1 MIAHTILPAH
11 SVVASK
17 AKPLEDGY
25 DELLGSIG
33 DAQIVLIGEASHGTH
48 EFYSIR
54 ERLTRRLI
62 AEKGFGI
69 VALEADWPDALRV
82 NRYVGGRSDDTS
94 ANQALGGFRRFPTWM
109 WRNTVMEEFVEWM
122 RSWNSG
128 REGRDIARIFG
139 MDLYSMHTSMDAVL
153 AYLRTVDPEAA
164 MRARQ
169 RYSCFDH
176 FGGDPQHY
184 GYMTSSR
191 GAEPC
196 EQEVVEQLMELRERR
211 AELLRR
217 DGKAAAEEFF
227 YAEQNARLVVNAERY
242 YRSMFR
248 GRHSSWNLR
257 DDHMAETLTALK
269 RHFGNGGGKMVV
281 WAHNSHLGDAR
292 ATEMGARGKSN
303 VGQLM
308 REKFGRHV
316 FNIGFS
322 TYTGTVTAARNWGDP
337 AETRRVNPGLP
348 GSYEALF
355 HDAGLDGFWLD
366 LRNGGEAAEVLAKER
381 LQRAIGVIYRPE
393 TERGSHYFR
402 TSLTRQFDVM
412 IHVEET
418 TALKPLERLSVW
430 DKDELPETYPSGL

>member
-1 MIAHTILPAH
+1 MIAHAILPAH
-11 SVVASK
+11 SVVASE
-17 AKPLEDGY
+17 AKPLEDDY
-25 DELLGSIG
+25 DELLGCIG

-48 EFYSIR
+48 EFYSRR

-82 NRYVGGRSDDTS
+82 NRYVGGRSDDAS
-94 ANQALGGFRRFPTWM
+94 AKQALGGFLRFPTWM
-109 WRNTVMEEFVEWM
+109 WRNTVMEEFIEWM
-122 RSWNSG
+122 REWNKG
-128 REGRDIARIFG
+128 KGGRDIARIFG

-153 AYLRTVDPEAA
+153 DYLREVDPEAA
-164 MRARQ
+164 RRARE

-176 FGGDPQHY
+176 FVGDPQRY
-184 GYMTSSR
+184 GYMTSIG
-191 GAEPC
+191 GAESC
-196 EQEVVEQLMELRERR
+196 EQEVVDQLMELRERR
-211 AELLRR
+211 VELLRR
-217 DGKAAAEEFF
+217 DGKVAEEEFF
-227 YAEQNARLVVNAERY
+227 YAERNARLVVNAERY

-269 RHFGNGGGKMVV
+269 RHFANGGGKMVV

-292 ATEMGARGKSN
+292 ATEMRNCGEWN

-308 REKFGRHV
+308 REKFGSNV

-337 AETRRVNPGLP
+337 AETRRVRPGLP

-355 HDAGLDGFWLD
+355 HDVGLGSFWLD
-366 LRNGGEAAEVLAKER
+366 LRNGGEAAQVLKTER

-393 TERGSHYFR
+393 TERGSHYFKA
-402 TSLTRQFDVM
+402 SLPRQFDAM
-412 IHVEET
+412 IHIDET
-418 TALKPLERLSVW
+418 RALEPLERTSEW
-430 DKDELPETYPSGL
+430 DKEELPETYPSGL

>member
-1 MIAHTILPAH
+1 MLAHTMLPAH
-11 SVVASK
+11 SVVATE

-25 DELLGSIG
+25 DELLGRIG
-33 DAQIVLIGEASHGTH
+33 GAQIVLIGEASHGTH
-48 EFYSIR
+48 EFYSGR

-82 NRYVGGRSDDTS
+82 NRYVGGHGDDAS
-94 ANQALGGFRRFPTWM
+94 ANQALGGFRRFPNWM

-122 RSWNSG
+122 KDWNSG
-128 REGRDIARIFG
+128 NGGRQVARVFG
-139 MDLYSMHTSMDAVL
+139 MDLYSMHTSMEAVL
-153 AYLRTVDPEAA
+153 DYLRNVDPQAA
-164 MRARQ
+164 MRARE

-184 GYMTSSR
+184 GYMTSSG

-196 EQEVVEQLMELRERR
+196 EQEVVDQLMELRERR

-217 DGKAAAEEFF
+217 DGKVAEDEFF
-227 YAEQNARLVVNAERY
+227 YAERNARLVVNAERY

-248 GRHSSWNLR
+248 GRNSSWNLR

-292 ATEMGARGKSN
+292 ATEMGRRSEWN

-308 REKFGRHV
+308 REKFGSNV

-337 AETRRVNPGLP
+337 AETRRVRPGLP

-355 HDAGLDGFWLD
+355 HDVGLGGFWLD
-366 LRNGGEAAEVLAKER
+366 LRNGGEAAQVLATER

-393 TERGSHYFR
+393 TERGSHYFKA
-402 TSLTRQFDVM
+402 SLPRQFDAM
-412 IHVEET
+412 IHIDET
-418 TALKPLERLSVW
+418 RALEPLERSSEW
-430 DKDELPETYPSGL
+430 DKEELPETYPSGL

>member
-1 MIAHTILPAH
+1 MIAHTTLPTH
-11 SVVASK
+11 SVIASE
-17 AKPLEDGY
+17 AIPLGDGY
-25 DELLGSIG
+25 DELLERIG
-33 DAQIVLIGEASHGTH
+33 GAQIVLIGEASHGTH
-48 EFYSIR
+48 EFYSRR

-82 NRYVGGRSDDTS
+82 NRYVGGRSDDAS

-122 RSWNSG
+122 REWNTGNGG
-128 REGRDIARIFG
+128 RGIARIFG

-153 AYLRTVDPEAA
+153 DYLRDVDPGAA
-164 MRARQ
+164 RRARE

-184 GYMTSSR
+184 GYVTASG

-196 EQEVVEQLMELRERR
+196 EQEVVDQLMELRQRR
-211 AELLRR
+211 GEFLAR
-217 DGKAAAEEFF
+217 DGKAAEDEFF

-248 GRHSSWNLR
+248 GRNSSWNLR

-269 RHFGNGGGKMVV
+269 RHFGNGGGKIVV

-292 ATEMGARGKSN
+292 ATEMGERGEWN

-308 REKFGRHV
+308 REQFGSKV

-337 AETRRVNPGLP
+337 AEIRRVSPGLP

-355 HDAGLDGFWLD
+355 HDTGLGGFWLD
-366 LRNGGEAAEVLAKER
+366 LRDGGKAAKLLTPER

-402 TSLTRQFDVM
+402 ASLTRQFDVM
-412 IHVEET
+412 IHIEET
-418 TALKPLERLSVW
+418 TALQPLERLSEW
-430 DKDELPETYPSGL
+430 DRDELPETYPSGL